1 MAKTSRKVTM
11 ALAVSFALLTARAA
25 TAAGTPER
33 ATIVLHVDDFANLRS
48 SDLKGAEAVAR
59 RIFAAAGIRTVWV
72 HGRDKGPRIGGALH
86 VKVLVLSREMAEQKI
101 SADGVGPAVLG
112 QAAKVCGRAYIFSH
126 RIDALA
132 KRNQRYVGDLLGRVI
147 AHEVGHLL
155 LPENGH
161 SAIGV
166 MTAALNLNRSAFVA
180 FTPEQRAT
188 IRQVIASGN

>member
-1 MAKTSRKVTM
+1 MAKTSRKVTI
-11 ALAVSFALLTARAA
+11 ALAVSAALLTARAA
-25 TAAGTPER
+25 TAADTPER
-33 ATIVLHVDDFANLRS
+33 ATIVLHVDDFANLLGT
-48 SDLKGAEAVAR
+48 DLNAAEAVAG

-101 SADGVGPAVLG
+101 SADDVGPAVLG

-147 AHEVGHLL
+147 AHAGGHLL

>member
-1 MAKTSRKVTM
+1 MAKTSRKVTI
-11 ALAVSFALLTARAA
+11 ALAVSAALLTARAA
-25 TAAGTPER
+25 TAADTPER
-33 ATIVLHVDDFANLRS
+33 ATIVLHVDDFANLLGT
-48 SDLKGAEAVAR
+48 DLNAAEAVAG

-101 SADGVGPAVLG
+101 SADDVGPAVLG

>member
-11 ALAVSFALLTARAA
+11 ALAVSAALLTARAA

-33 ATIVLHVDDFANLRS
+33 ATIVLHVDDFANLVGD
-48 SDLKGAEAVAR
+48 DLNAAEAMAH

-72 HGRDKGPRIGGALH
+72 HGRDKGPRIDGALH

-132 KRNQRYVGDLLGRVI
+132 KRNQRYVGDLLGRVL

-155 LPENGH
+155 LPENSH
-161 SAIGV
+161 SATGIMAATIDLNPSGV
-166 MTAALNLNRSAFVA
+166 VA
-180 FTPEQRAT
+180 FTPQQTAA
-188 IRQVIASGN
+188 IRQAIASAN

>member
-11 ALAVSFALLTARAA
+11 ALAVSAALLTARAA
-25 TAAGTPER
+25 TAADTPER
-33 ATIVLHVDDFANLRS
+33 ATIVLHVDDFANLLGT
-48 SDLKGAEAVAR
+48 DLNAAEAVAG

-101 SADGVGPAVLG
+101 SADDVGPAVLG